1 MHSIL
6 RLSYETLKGLIS
18 LASWGVAKLTHC
30 ETLCRRTTIN
40 AIRGRHSASLAERST
55 MNLSYRLTAILFGIG
70 VTLHNLEE
78 AMYLV
83 SWARSHLTLW
93 FEPNPKIYWVG
104 TSLVS
109 VVVWVPIVGVCVSHE
124 SSHFKSVLSGFA
136 LAMAI
141 NAVLPHL
148 VISLVKHSYM
158 PGAGTGML
166 FNLPLG
172 VLLIHGQ
179 LSAHA
184 TSHSEVWRDAVLY
197 ALLLAVGA
205 FGSLHGA
212 HAILAARKA

>member
-1 MHSIL
+1 
-6 RLSYETLKGLIS
+6 
-18 LASWGVAKLTHC
+18 VA
-30 ETLCRRTTIN
+30 
-40 AIRGRHSASLAERST
+40 A
-55 MNLSYRLTAILFGIG
+55 
-70 VTLHNLEE
+70 
-78 AMYLV
+78 
-83 SWARSHLTLW
+83 
-93 FEPNPKIYWVG
+93 
-104 TSLVS
+104 
-109 VVVWVPIVGVCVSHE
+109 
-124 SSHFKSVLSGFA
+124 SVLSGFA

-158 PGAGTGML
+158 PGTGML

-184 TSHSEVWRDAVLY
+184 TSHAEVWRDAVLY

>member
-1 MHSIL
+1 
-6 RLSYETLKGLIS
+6 
-18 LASWGVAKLTHC
+18 
-30 ETLCRRTTIN
+30 
-40 AIRGRHSASLAERST
+40 
-55 MNLSYRLTAILFGIG
+55 
-70 VTLHNLEE
+70 
-78 AMYLV
+78 MYLV
-83 SWARSHLTLW
+83 SWASSHLKLW
-93 FEPNPKIYWVG
+93 FEPNRKIYWVL
-104 TSLVS
+104 TSLVT
-109 VVVWVPIVGVCVSHE
+109 VVIWIPIVGVSVSKD
-124 SSHFKSVLSGFA
+124 SNHFQSALSGFA

-148 VISLVKHSYM
+148 VISLVKHSYS

-184 TSHSEVWRDAVLY
+184 ISPAEVWREAVLY

-205 FGSLHGA
+205 FGSLYGA